1 MKKIHLVIV
10 VVGSLLLGYLSVQ
23 LPKIIGSLTD
33 AFVQNQVLAR
43 PMIALAILLF
53 GINILNAINQ
63 YVTQTLGIEY
73 ADEMRHK
80 VIDKYV
86 LLDTDVLLG
95 TGEYRQLFSADI
107 QALQQ
112 FFAATL
118 PKCLQQS
125 ITFLLAVYA
134 LGKIDLWLLLAIL
147 SPMVCYTLPTK
158 YFNYRQ
164 KKILVALRKT
174 QIESQEIANNSF
186 ENKAE
191 IYQFNNAPFFVERFS
206 KQQQHWAELFL
217 KVDVAKNIFK
227 TFPRTL
233 DALSLALAFLIGGY
247 LFMAHALT
255 LGQLVSILGYLTYLN
270 APFKNVFILLLDVQ
284 QALLARRSLNNY
296 LALKEIKS
304 GGLSLPKLNQ
314 VEFIQSKQL
323 VVTLTPGK
331 HLYLLGKTGSGKST
345 LFNQLCGYD
354 TGSDVEIKYNQNK
367 IASFKLQDLRRQVTL
382 VAQQGIILPGTIREN
397 IWLTPESRL
406 LPAEQK
412 FFDDW
417 VSRFE
422 KGAETI
428 VNEDHAG
435 LSGGERQIIWILRAL
450 AQAKGLLLLDEI
462 TAALDGQI
470 AKELTKLVDTR
481 QDLIVIEI
489 LHRTQHLK
497 PTDKVLYLE
506 NGQLAYTDF
515 KRVGQINDTNIT
527 AK

>member
-1 MKKIHLVIV
+1 M
-10 VVGSLLLGYLSVQ
+10 
-23 LPKIIGSLTD
+23 
-33 AFVQNQVLAR
+33 
-43 PMIALAILLF
+43 
-53 GINILNAINQ
+53 
-63 YVTQTLGIEY
+63 
-73 ADEMRHK
+73 
-80 VIDKYV
+80 
-86 LLDTDVLLG
+86 
-95 TGEYRQLFSADI
+95 
-107 QALQQ
+107 
-112 FFAATL
+112 
-118 PKCLQQS
+118 
-125 ITFLLAVYA
+125 
-134 LGKIDLWLLLAIL
+134 
-147 SPMVCYTLPTK
+147 
-158 YFNYRQ
+158 
-164 KKILVALRKT
+164 
-174 QIESQEIANNSF
+174 
-186 ENKAE
+186 
-191 IYQFNNAPFFVERFS
+191 
-206 KQQQHWAELFL
+206 
-217 KVDVAKNIFK
+217 
-227 TFPRTL
+227 
-233 DALSLALAFLIGGY
+233 
-247 LFMAHALT
+247 
-255 LGQLVSILGYLTYLN
+255 
-270 APFKNVFILLLDVQ
+270 
-284 QALLARRSLNNY
+284 
-296 LALKEIKS
+296 
-304 GGLSLPKLNQ
+304 PKLNQ

-354 TGSDVEIKYNQNK
+354 AGSNVEIKYNQNK
-367 IASFKLQDLRRQVTL
+367 IASFKRQDLRRQVTL

-470 AKELTKLVDTR
+470 AKELTKLVDAR